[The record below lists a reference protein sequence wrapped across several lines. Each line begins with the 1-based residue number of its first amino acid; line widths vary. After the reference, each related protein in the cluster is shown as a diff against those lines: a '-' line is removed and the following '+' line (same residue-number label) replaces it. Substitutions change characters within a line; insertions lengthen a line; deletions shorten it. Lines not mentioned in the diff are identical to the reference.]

1 MIGNC
6 IKWIFRNI
14 FFNKFYSLIK
24 ILSLSIGLAGA
35 FFILI
40 FIINE
45 ISYDTHQKENV
56 YRVLKYDSTYKN
68 ISPHSPYVLT
78 EILKNEIPD
87 VKYASSLRRIRKF
100 SIEKKGNLI
109 TETKVYGADPDIF
122 KILKFDFLYHIN
134 TPLLK
139 DRNDVIISE
148 KTAVKYFG
156 KENAVGKSLNA
167 IISGKPQS
175 LTVKGIYKD
184 YPRLSTISPEI
195 LINSSYAIDE
205 LMQTFPN
212 ADFLNTFDNSY
223 FSTYLFTN
231 NKKEVEK
238 KFNVIENK
246 YLNENQKFKFSLQSI
261 GDFYLRSDNIA
272 NNHIPTGNLKSI
284 YLFLIIVIIILVV
297 AIFNYLILSSAL
309 MINRNKEIGIR
320 KIVGAHKKDVFMQ
333 LIGET
338 FAVILISAVIGYII
352 VATNINR
359 IQALFS
365 VNLEYSVKGTYWY
378 YIGYV
383 TIVLFLALIAGS
395 IIAFRYS
402 KANPMNVLK
411 QHYKNSNRFFSI
423 RNLLIT
429 IQLTVFIGLLS
440 STLIVKKQISYMVN
454 KDPGFNKENLLI
466 LNLDNDIKKKYSAF
480 KQELLNSPL
489 IQDVSG
495 AYFLP
500 PTNSSMRQE
509 IQSPDNPDNKVITE
523 YMAVGF
529 GFIETLGIKIIKGR
543 SFNPD
548 IASDSSG
555 SVLLNESAVKELSLK
570 NPLNKIVNNQ
580 EIIGVVKDF
589 NLHSMHSKIPPLA
602 INIIPDKYIYKMV
615 IRYNNNELSQLL
627 SFVEKIWYEFSPES
641 KPDYYFYNDALED
654 IYFHETQL
662 SKILVFFT
670 ICSILI
676 SLLGLY
682 GLTIFIAEKRIK
694 EIGIRKVLGAKKR
707 SIIILLSKG
716 FLGLIM
722 IASLIAWPVVF
733 YLMKKWLNNFSY
745 KAPIGIWLFIGSSFI
760 ALFLIII
767 ITSYKALRVTNSN
780 TAETLRY
787 E

>member
-1 MIGNC
+1 M
-6 IKWIFRNI
+6 
-14 FFNKFYSLIK
+14 
-24 ILSLSIGLAGA
+24 
-35 FFILI
+35 

-45 ISYDTHQKENV
+45 TSYDKYQNKNV
-56 YRVLKYDSTYKN
+56 FRILKYDSTYSYF
-68 ISPHSPYVLT
+68 SPNSPYILA
-78 EILKNEIPD
+78 EILKTEIPD
-87 VKYASSLRRIRKF
+87 VKYASSMRRIRKF
-100 SIEKKGNLI
+100 NVEKDGNII

-122 KILKFDFLYHIN
+122 KILKFDFLYPIN

-156 KENAVGKSLNA
+156 KENAVGKSLDV

-175 LTVKGIYKD
+175 LIVKSIYKD

-195 LINSSYAIDE
+195 IINSNYAIEE
-205 LMQTFPN
+205 LMQNFPN
-212 ADFLNTFDNSY
+212 ADFFNTFNNSY
-223 FSTYLFTN
+223 FSTYLLTN
-231 NKKEVEK
+231 SKKEVEK

-261 GDFYLRSDNIA
+261 DDFYLGSDNIA
-272 NNHIPTGNLKSI
+272 NNHLSTGNLKSI
-284 YLFLIIVIIILVV
+284 YLFLIIVIIILIV

-320 KIVGAHKKDVFMQ
+320 KIVGAHKKNIFMQ
-333 LIGET
+333 LLGET
-338 FAVILISAVIGYII
+338 FAVILISAVIGYLI
-352 VATNINR
+352 VTTNINR

-365 VNLEYSVKGTYWY
+365 VNLEYSIKGTYWY

-411 QHYKNSNRFFSI
+411 QYSKNSNRFFSI

-429 IQLTVFIGLLS
+429 IQLAVFVGLLS

-466 LNLDNDIKKKYSAF
+466 LNLDNVIKKKYSAF

-523 YMAVGF
+523 YMPVGF

-543 SFNPD
+543 SFNPG

-555 SVLLNESAVKELSLK
+555 SVLLNESAIKELSLK

-580 EIIGVVKDF
+580 EIIGVIKDF
-589 NLHSMHSKIPPLA
+589 NLHSMHNKIPPLA

-627 SFVEKIWYEFSPES
+627 SFVEKKWYEFSSES
-641 KPDYYFYNDALED
+641 KPDYYFYNDALEN
-654 IYFHETQL
+654 IYFRETQL

-676 SLLGLY
+676 SILGLY

-694 EIGIRKVLGAKKR
+694 EIGIRKVLGAKKK

-716 FLGLIM
+716 YFCLIM

-745 KAPIGIWLFIGSSFI
+745 KTPIGIWLFIGSSFI

-767 ITSYKALRVTNSN
+767 ITSYKALRISNYNVT
-780 TAETLRY
+780 ETLRY